1 MVATNATQHGCTTEE
16 RGSMIKMMIGAAA
29 LATVLLSVNEWH
41 QKHPRAMGERKRL
54 SWSELLTPPTRTPAS
69 TGAATTV
76 TGGTQPSATT
86 AYAPLPEAATAD
98 EAAQQDA
105 LRIVRTAERYQVP
118 EGVLF
123 AIWMLESR
131 GLRTGWAESKRW
143 VPAHTLRTADSKCS
157 EHYDHPRC
165 ERRWQMIRALCNQQV
180 NGAPMCDP
188 NAVRVTYGMAMGPL
202 QHMPNVLLI
211 PRDEGGYRWNDH
223 AVDADGD
230 GVRNPFDI
238 DDALAMT
245 ALELRKRHAKAVK
258 RGEADPW
265 RDAVIRYSGEGNDPY
280 FEGGTGAGQ
289 QQAGARHYWQA
300 WQQCRTRGDCPAEIV
315 RLRSR

>member
-1 MVATNATQHGCTTEE
+1 MIKIMVGVAT
-16 RGSMIKMMIGAAA
+16 

-41 QKHPRAMGERKRL
+41 QKHPSAMGERKRIGFWEML
-54 SWSELLTPPTRTPAS
+54 QPPARA
-69 TGAATTV
+69 
-76 TGGTQPSATT
+76 SATT
-86 AYAPLPEAATAD
+86 AVPQVVGTSTPSTMPALPAPAADATLED
-98 EAAQQDA
+98 LAQHDA
-105 LRIVRTAERYQVP
+105 YRIARTAARYQVP
-118 EGVLF
+118 EGVIF

-131 GLRTGWAESKRW
+131 GLRDGWKDGGDRW
-143 VPAHTLRTADSKCS
+143 IPARSLRTADSKCS

-165 ERRWQMIRALCNQQV
+165 EQRWQMIRALCNQRLAD
-180 NGAPMCDP
+180 GTPMCDP
-188 NAVRVTYGMAMGPL
+188 DAVRVTYGMAMGPL

-245 ALELRKRHAKAVK
+245 ALELRKRHAKAVQ

-265 RDAVIRYSGEGNDPY
+265 RDAIIRYSGAGNDPY
-280 FEGGTGAGQ
+280 YEGGSGQGQ
-289 QQAGARHYWQA
+289 QRAGARHYWQA
-300 WQQCRTRGDCPAEIV
+300 WQDCRAKGDCPAVIV